1 MVYAITATVFIA
13 ILLLTAAL
21 VYPYMS
27 RRSIVQNR
35 LDKFEVKPV
44 SKVELVEEAPQWYDQ
59 LGELGK
65 MLSLSSK
72 EQGKYSKMLVAA
84 GYRKESVYV
93 FFGAKLLLTCLL
105 PGAFFLVYVMAK
117 GLELDLQ
124 LLLVLIILAIVGYLA
139 PSYWLYHQYNER
151 QLKIFHTLPD
161 ILDLLTV
168 CVDAGLSMDAALIKT
183 TETPQFA
190 EDPLA
195 KEIKVATM
203 ETRAGKPRIESLKD
217 MAERTMVD
225 DVKSFV
231 TMLAQTER
239 FGTSLSQALAV
250 HADTL
255 RTKRRQIAEEAAA
268 KTTIK
273 MIFPLIL
280 FVFPA
285 LLVVILGPA
294 YVQISR
300 TLLK

>member
-35 LDKFEVKPV
+35 LEKFEVTPV
-44 SKVELVEEAPQWYDQ
+44 SKVELVEEAPKWYDQ

-93 FFGAKLLLTCLL
+93 FFGAKLLLTALL
-105 PGAFFLVYVMAK
+105 PGAFFLLYVAAK

>member
-1 MVYAITATVFIA
+1 MVYAITATVFIS
-13 ILLLTAAL
+13 IVLLTAAL
-21 VYPYMS
+21 VYPYLS

-35 LDKFEVKPV
+35 LDKFEIKPV
-44 SKVELVEEAPQWYDQ
+44 SKVELVEEAPKWYDQ
-59 LGELGK
+59 LGEVGK
-65 MLSLSSK
+65 MLNLSSK
-72 EQGKYSKMLVAA
+72 EQGKYTKMLVAA

-93 FFGAKLLLTCLL
+93 FFGVKLLLTCLL
-105 PGAFFLVYVMAK
+105 PGAFFLLYVAAK
-117 GLELDLQ
+117 GLELNLQ
-124 LLLVLIILAIVGYLA
+124 LLLILIILAIVGYLA
-139 PSYWLYHQYNER
+139 PSYWLYHQFNER

-168 CVDAGLSMDAALIKT
+168 CVDAGLSMDASLIKT

-190 EDPLA
+190 DDPLA

-294 YVQISR
+294 YVQISK

>member
-1 MVYAITATVFIA
+1 MVYAITATVFLA
-13 ILLLTAAL
+13 IVLLTAAL
-21 VYPYMS
+21 VYPYLS
-27 RRSIVQNR
+27 RRGIVQNR
-35 LDKFEVKPV
+35 LEKFEVKQV
-44 SKVELVEEAPQWYDQ
+44 SKVELVEETQKWYDQ

-65 MLSLSSK
+65 MLNLSSK
-72 EQGKYSKMLVAA
+72 EHGKYTKMLVAA

-105 PGAFFLVYVMAK
+105 PGAFFLLYVMAK
-117 GLELDLQ
+117 GLQLNTQ

-139 PSYWLYHQYNER
+139 PSYWLYQQYNER

-190 EDPLA
+190 DDPLA